1 MERKKMTKAL
11 IGESLKVLMHD
22 HPFEKITIKMIT
34 DEAGVIRPTFY
45 NYFCDKY
52 EVVEWI
58 FNENIIEKVRSMFEQ
73 KMYTEGLK
81 LLFVCMKNDCTF
93 YKKAFEITGQNAF
106 TDIVKNSLY
115 QLFITEINFSY
126 IESQSTNPLLT
137 PEMVAAFYS
146 ISLANLLQLWIRSN
160 SRVYRRE
167 YGGGLRFSCQSQNT
181 GFYYFNRKTCRKLNV
196 STGFLFICLSTR
208 IIRQSPFLHVALPN
222 IETTSELRK
231 AYFILFNA
239 YE

>member
-11 IGESLKVLMHD
+11 IGESLKVLMRD

-58 FNENIIEKVRSMFEQ
+58 FNEHIIEKVRSMFEQ

-81 LLFVCMKNDCTF
+81 LLFVCMKNDCAF

-106 TDIVKNSLY
+106 TDIVRNSLH
-115 QLFITEINFSY
+115 QLFVAEVNTTY
-126 IESQSTNPLLT
+126 ISNPTNNPLLT
-137 PEMVAAFYS
+137 PEMVASFYA
-146 ISLANLLQLWIRSN
+146 ISLANLLQLWIQSN
-160 SRVYRRE
+160 NQQYTAENMVDAYA
-167 YGGGLRFSCQSQNT
+167 YL
-181 GFYYFNRKTCRKLNV
+181 V
-196 STGFLFICLSTR
+196 SHRIQDFIDSTEK
-208 IIRQSPFLHVALPN
+208 PVGN
-222 IETTSELRK
+222 
-231 AYFILFNA
+231 
-239 YE
+239 

>member
-1 MERKKMTKAL
+1 
-11 IGESLKVLMHD
+11 MHD

-93 YKKAFEITGQNAF
+93 YKKALEITGQNAF

-160 SRVYRRE
+160 SQE
-167 YGGGLRFSCQSQNT
+167 YTAENMVEAYAFL
-181 GFYYFNRKTCRKLNV
+181 V
-196 STGFLFICLSTR
+196 SHRIQDFIIPTEK
-208 IIRQSPFLHVALPN
+208 PAGN
-222 IETTSELRK
+222 
-231 AYFILFNA
+231 
-239 YE
+239 

>member
-1 MERKKMTKAL
+1 MERKKMTKSL

-115 QLFITEINFSY
+115 QLFITEVNFSY

-160 SRVYRRE
+160 NQE
-167 YGGGLRFSCQSQNT
+167 YTAENMVEAYAFL
-181 GFYYFNRKTCRKLNV
+181 V
-196 STGFLFICLSTR
+196 SHRIQDFIIPTEK
-208 IIRQSPFLHVALPN
+208 PAGN
-222 IETTSELRK
+222 
-231 AYFILFNA
+231 
-239 YE
+239 